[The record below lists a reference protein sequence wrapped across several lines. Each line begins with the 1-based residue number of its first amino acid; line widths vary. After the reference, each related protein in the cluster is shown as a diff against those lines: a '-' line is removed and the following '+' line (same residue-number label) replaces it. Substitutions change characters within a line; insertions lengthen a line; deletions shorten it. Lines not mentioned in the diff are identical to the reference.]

1 MPRKRKPTVFIEDDI
16 QDGPGYMWGKFSYHP
31 FDLLS
36 TVLLVAAFLA
46 LAYALFVVMPAP

>member
-16 QDGPGYMWGKFSYHP
+16 QEGYVWNKFSYHP

-46 LAYALFVVMPAP
+46 LAYALFVLVPPTAP

>member
-1 MPRKRKPTVFIEDDI
+1 MPRKRKPTIFIEDDI
-16 QDGPGYMWGKFSYHP
+16 REGPWNKFSYHP

-46 LAYALFVVMPAP
+46 LAYALFVMMPPTAP